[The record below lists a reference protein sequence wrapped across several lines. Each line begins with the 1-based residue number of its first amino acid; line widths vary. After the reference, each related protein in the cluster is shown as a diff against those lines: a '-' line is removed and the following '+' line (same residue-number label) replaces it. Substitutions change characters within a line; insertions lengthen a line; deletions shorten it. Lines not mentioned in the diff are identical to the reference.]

1 MSGDTLL
8 VVGAGFS
15 KPFGGPL
22 LRELFDPNF
31 TAKSEADAEV
41 LQTLAAMADER
52 YADGT
57 PTGMEGAFT
66 QLWEE
71 QYTGRVFD
79 VRGTEWTGRE
89 LLDELRIHLS
99 SIASDV
105 RLDFRTPLA
114 RKLEEFLQALVKD
127 SRSLTIIS
135 FNYDTLVEDC
145 LDHAGLVYSYGN
157 RRVLRFVDMRK
168 EKTLDRYVPAAEVL
182 KLHGSVNWGI
192 CRDCTE
198 APVRADMINALGG
211 VYGLGR
217 NKSCAFCDKKYL
229 QSSIVPPVETKGAGL
244 QSFETFWQRA
254 RRAAGRAREVIVIGY
269 SLPPADTQAM
279 ALVRAIEGPLKRP
292 RIRIVCGRG
301 GAPRS
306 YRDSLKRF
314 DDVRCSFEDF
324 LQNEPG

>member
-8 VVGAGFS
+8 IVGAGFS

-22 LRELFDPNF
+22 LRELFDPSF
-31 TAKSEADAEV
+31 TANSEVDPGALNA
-41 LQTLAAMADER
+41 LAAMAGER
-52 YADGT
+52 DSDGT
-57 PTGMEGAFT
+57 PTGMESAFT

-71 QYTGRVFD
+71 QYTGRTFTVG
-79 VRGTEWTGRE
+79 GTGWTGRE

-114 RKLEEFLQALVKD
+114 RKLEEFLQELVKD
-127 SRSLTIIS
+127 SRSLTIVS

-157 RRVLRFVDMRK
+157 RRVLRFVAKKK
-168 EKTLDRYVPAAEVL
+168 EQTLDKYVPDAEVL
-182 KLHGSVNWGI
+182 KLHGSANWGV

-198 APVRADMINALGG
+198 APVRADLINALDG
-211 VYGLGR
+211 VYGVGR

-244 QSFETFWQRA
+244 QSFVAFWQRA
-254 RRAAGRAREVIVIGY
+254 RRAAGRAREVLVIGY
-269 SLPPADTQAM
+269 SLPQADTQAM
-279 ALVRAIEGPLKRP
+279 ALIKAIDRPLKRP
-292 RIRIVCGRG
+292 RIRIVCGGG
-301 GAPRS
+301 GAPKS

-314 DDVRCSFEDF
+314 DDLRCSFEDF
-324 LQNEPG
+324 LQTELG